1 MLSIYMYSSTTTMT
15 MWPPC
20 GNFNAQ
26 TVQNYH
32 IWEALHVHM
41 GLANKYV
48 MIFSFP
54 EWVYLLQHNY
64 IQFLETHEYLSMV
77 LNLTRGTS
85 HSSSC
90 TYLWYMS
97 NIWYLLSRN
106 LVAGQS
112 HMLSLVKLCSFTMT
126 CVNTELIL
134 CRSWDVLVC
143 VPLSSPPWVLL
154 LVVRWG
160 QSQSVP
166 ILGCICWILTHTH
179 TRTHAHTYI
188 HSYACTHAPMHAC
201 TRARTHTRTHAYTH
215 TNTHTCSTCTHLFVE
230 LLTNG
235 VGLVHHWHQCHQLLL
250 QL

>member
-1 MLSIYMYSSTTTMT
+1 MCPPFQSAAWAGDSHTQILALSRITHRMLSIYMYSSTTTMT

-20 GNFNAQ
+20 GNFSAQ

-32 IWEALHVHM
+32 ICEALHVHM

-64 IQFLETHEYLSMV
+64 IRFLETHEYLSMV
-77 LNLTRGTS
+77 LGLTRGTS

-112 HMLSLVKLCSFTMT
+112 HMLSLVKLCSFTTT
-126 CVNTELIL
+126 CMNTETDTMYKLR
-134 CRSWDVLVC
+134 CGGMCTSVLPSLS
-143 VPLSSPPWVLL
+143 PLTCGEMRAISK
-154 LVVRWG
+154 R
-160 QSQSVP
+160 
-166 ILGCICWILTHTH
+166 
-179 TRTHAHTYI
+179 TYI
-188 HSYACTHAPMHAC
+188 S
-201 TRARTHTRTHAYTH
+201 
-215 TNTHTCSTCTHLFVE
+215 
-230 LLTNG
+230 
-235 VGLVHHWHQCHQLLL
+235 
-250 QL
+250 